1 MSARQGKGCG
11 GEAQALECGEGV
23 EASGKM
29 RMGFVQQLCDSFS
42 PLPGLWQE
50 GAGAAGLD
58 GGAGAGQ
65 PPLRNGRSSG
75 QRGSEPQM
83 QEGAGVST

>member
-1 MSARQGKGCG
+1 MW
-11 GEAQALECGEGV
+11 GV
-23 EASGKM
+23 G
-29 RMGFVQQLCDSFS
+29 RGFWEDEDGLCPATLTFFP

-58 GGAGAGQ
+58 GGAGAGEQ
-65 PPLRNGRSSG
+65 QFWNGRSSG

-83 QEGAGVST
+83 QEGAGVSTQPCLGSLG